1 MAKMDGK
8 ERFAFVAGVVEGLA
22 MARYVRDGKKP
33 DGMKCIYDWFYKE
46 PKTIDLIYAA
56 FGRYPDHLPGAI
68 IGALANR
75 KCGN

>member
-1 MAKMDGK
+1 MTKMDGK

-46 PKTIDLIYAA
+46 PKTADTVYAA
-56 FGRYPDHLPGAI
+56 FERYPDYPPGTVVD
-68 IGALANR
+68 LLVRR
-75 KCGN
+75 KCGE